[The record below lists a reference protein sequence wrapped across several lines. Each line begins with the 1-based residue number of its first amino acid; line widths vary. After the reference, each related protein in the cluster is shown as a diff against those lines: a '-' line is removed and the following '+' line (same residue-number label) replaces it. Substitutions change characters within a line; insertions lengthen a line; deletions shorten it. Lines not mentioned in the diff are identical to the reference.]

1 MKIIKPDILIIGGGA
16 AGMAAAVEGVER
28 NCRTVLVEREDTVGG
43 VLNQCIHN
51 GFGLHVF
58 KQELTGP
65 EYAQLFKKQI
75 EEKGVEVHSCQFVI
89 KVDTKEHQVI
99 TMGQNGCTIFQPKA
113 LIMTTGARE
122 RPFNSLRIPGPRPA
136 GIYTAG
142 VAQRFVNLYNRLPG
156 KRAFV
161 LGSGDI
167 GLIMARRLTLE
178 GMAVLGVAELM
189 PYPGGLARN
198 IAQCLND
205 FNIPLK
211 LSTSVVSVHGR
222 ERLEGIT
229 LAKFDSL
236 TFKQLPGTE
245 EYVSCDTLVLSVGL
259 LPQNELIDAFVE
271 MDKVNRGV
279 KVDSFMRTVN
289 PWIFA
294 AGNNVAI
301 YDLVDFVTLDGK
313 IAGQSAAR
321 QINKGILPE
330 KKIPLSRDRL
340 ISTLIPSFCCKDG
353 EPFTIYLRAKK
364 QIRKGIVKI
373 GPGIIETVRSG
384 IKPSE
389 MVDIHFTVKDLEQ
402 LRRAD
407 LTQIDVS
414 IEEVQ

>member
-1 MKIIKPDILIIGGGA
+1 
-16 AGMAAAVEGVER
+16 
-28 NCRTVLVEREDTVGG
+28 
-43 VLNQCIHN
+43 
-51 GFGLHVF
+51 
-58 KQELTGP
+58 
-65 EYAQLFKKQI
+65 
-75 EEKGVEVHSCQFVI
+75 
-89 KVDTKEHQVI
+89 
-99 TMGQNGCTIFQPKA
+99 
-113 LIMTTGARE
+113 
-122 RPFNSLRIPGPRPA
+122 
-136 GIYTAG
+136 
-142 VAQRFVNLYNRLPG
+142 
-156 KRAFV
+156 
-161 LGSGDI
+161 
-167 GLIMARRLTLE
+167 
-178 GMAVLGVAELM
+178 M

-229 LAKFDSL
+229 LAKFDPL

-259 LPQNELIDAFVE
+259 LPQNELIDTFVE
-271 MDKVNRGV
+271 TDKVNRGV

-321 QINKGILPE
+321 QINEGILPE
-330 KKIPLSRDRL
+330 KIIPFSRDRL

-353 EPFTIYLRAKK
+353 EPFTIYLRARK

-373 GPGIIETVRSG
+373 GPGIIETVRNG

-389 MVDIHFTVKDLEQ
+389 MVDIHFTVKHFEL
-402 LRRAD
+402 LRRAN